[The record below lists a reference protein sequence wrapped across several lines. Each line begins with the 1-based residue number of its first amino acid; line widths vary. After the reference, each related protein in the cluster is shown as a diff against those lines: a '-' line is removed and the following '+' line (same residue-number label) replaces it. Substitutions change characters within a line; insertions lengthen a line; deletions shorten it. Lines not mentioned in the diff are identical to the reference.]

1 MLLTDRSIGQLVT
14 DAVDDVKVIVAHEKA
29 LAKAEL
35 TRAAKAGGV
44 GAGLL
49 AAALA
54 LLGAGGLFL
63 LLAAVEGLVDAGLS
77 RWAAFLVVAGVLL
90 LVGVVL
96 ALVGVRS
103 LKKVGPPERAIGS
116 GKRVAADVKDA
127 LAHPEPEDATPAT
140 AEPTAVV
147 ARGST
152 AAGERG

>member
-1 MLLTDRSIGQLVT
+1 MLHTDRSIGQLVT

-54 LLGAGGLFL
+54 LLGVGGLFL
-63 LLAAVEGLVDAGLS
+63 LLAAVEGLVDAGLD

-103 LKKVGPPERAIGS
+103 LKKVGPPQRTIS
-116 GKRVAADVKDA
+116 SSKRVAADVKDS
-127 LAHPEPEDATPAT
+127 LTNPEPADAPVGTGTATPVAT
-140 AEPTAVV
+140 GGA
-147 ARGST
+147 T
-152 AAGERG
+152 AAGGRG

>member
-54 LLGAGGLFL
+54 LLGVGGLFL
-63 LLAAVEGLVDAGLS
+63 LLAAVEGLVDAGLD
-77 RWAAFLVVAGVLL
+77 RWAAFLIVAGVLL

-103 LKKVGPPERAIGS
+103 LKKVGPPERTIS
-116 GKRVAADVKDA
+116 SSKRVAADVKDS
-127 LAHPEPEDATPAT
+127 LTNPEPADATVGTGTAT
-140 AEPTAVV
+140 PVTTG
-147 ARGST
+147 GST
-152 AAGERG
+152 AAGGRG